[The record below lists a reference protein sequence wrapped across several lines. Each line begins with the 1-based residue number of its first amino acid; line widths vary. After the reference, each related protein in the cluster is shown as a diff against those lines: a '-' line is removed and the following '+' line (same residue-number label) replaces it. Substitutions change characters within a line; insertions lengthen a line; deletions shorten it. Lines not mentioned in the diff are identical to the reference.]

1 MNLTTA
7 IITTNLL
14 ELQRKQISKFVNT
27 IFECMNND
35 TEAVFNAQLT
45 FQNGKLDLTQLRSV
59 RLFIL
64 SFPRYIWYLASKRKL
79 FIRYCWRFK
88 ICR

>member
-1 MNLTTA
+1 MNLTSA

-14 ELQRKQISKFVNT
+14 SLQRNQITKFVNT

-45 FQNGKLDLTQLRSV
+45 FQNGN
-59 RLFIL
+59 I
-64 SFPRYIWYLASKRKL
+64 
-79 FIRYCWRFK
+79 
-88 ICR
+88 